1 MRLFALALIASLFA
15 APVLAHGPQEVQVK
29 AHLLGSHVSEPGE
42 TKEMFVLRVAAE
54 MQRWTD
60 LTGNEA
66 CGVLATDGQ
75 RWGVSLTTQQAQVLC
90 FFAREVVP
98 AGMTATGE
106 NIHSHPTPDKGHLRI
121 TAETRQVLR
130 DVGDRVL
137 LKRVKDANGGRLRVE
152 VEGFSTDDYAAGPG
166 YLVVNGRLYFQAGR
180 GTQREV
186 GQVASTAMASR

>member
-1 MRLFALALIASLFA
+1 MRLLVLLLAFLASPAFASE
-15 APVLAHGPQEVQVK
+15 PREVQVK
-29 AHLLGSHVSEPGE
+29 AHLLGSHVSAPGE
-42 TKEMFVLRVAAE
+42 TKEAFVLRVAAE

-60 LTGNEA
+60 RTGNEA
-66 CGVLATDGQ
+66 CGVLTTDGQ

-98 AGMTATGE
+98 AGMTATDE

-186 GQVASTAMASR
+186 GQVANTAVAAR